1 MHSFPSK
8 YVAFAFVPTTTMV
21 AAPHCVFMFDS
32 DTAFAILQ
40 SRTHECWAH
49 FFSSSHEDRIRY
61 TITDCFETFAFPED
75 WEQQT
80 DIATSGAAYY
90 SHRTALM
97 IRNSEGLTD
106 TYNRFHDPDETSPD
120 ILQLRTLHA
129 AMDHAVLSA
138 YGWHDLAAR
147 ATCEF
152 QLDYEEPED
161 EDDEAPSKRKK
172 KKPWRYKWPQDL
184 HDEVLARL
192 LELNQQ
198 YAEAERLAGE
208 AAQTNTAKAKPT
220 KKAPGK
226 KTSKKKTSRK
236 SEPAP
241 QIDLYR
247 ADDPSPETDS

>member
-1 MHSFPSK
+1 MK
-8 YVAFAFVPTTTMV
+8 
-21 AAPHCVFMFDS
+21 D
-32 DTAFAILQ
+32 DL
-40 SRTHECWAH
+40 
-49 FFSSSHEDRIRY
+49 RY
-61 TITDCFETFAFPED
+61 TPTDCFETFPFPPAWQSNPALETAG
-75 WEQQT
+75 Q
-80 DIATSGAAYY
+80 AYY
-90 SHRTALM
+90 DYRAALM
-97 IRNSEGLTD
+97 LRNDEGLTKS
-106 TYNRFHDPDETSPD
+106 YNRFHDPDETSPD

-129 AMDHAVLSA
+129 AMDRAVLEA
-138 YGWHDLAAR
+138 YGWHDLVAR

-152 QLDYEEPED
+152 QLAYEEPEN

-172 KKPWRYKWPQDL
+172 KKPWRYKWSQEL